1 MLLEA
6 RILELY
12 GVHKCKC
19 TSYCDASDYGV
30 DCVLNH
36 IVNGQE
42 ISITYASRTLNKS
55 KRNDAQLISITFKNF
70 WCYQIPS
77 VFSK

>member
-36 IVNGQE
+36 IVNAQE
-42 ISITYASRTLNKS
+42 KPVA
-55 KRNDAQLISITFKNF
+55 
-70 WCYQIPS
+70 
-77 VFSK
+77 